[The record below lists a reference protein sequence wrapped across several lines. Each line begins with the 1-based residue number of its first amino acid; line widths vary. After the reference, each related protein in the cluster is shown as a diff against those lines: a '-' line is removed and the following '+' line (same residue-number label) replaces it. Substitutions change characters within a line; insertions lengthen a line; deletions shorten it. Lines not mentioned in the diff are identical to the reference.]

1 MSRKDKNISKGKEI
15 VLFFIKGIFVLVLA
29 LLPGVIAMLKYDP
42 YMFLGL
48 QPEPHIYIPNERF
61 QIPGL
66 ARNEEYDT
74 VILGT
79 SMIENF
85 SERYAS
91 DKLKSN
97 VIRLPINA
105 SYITEQRMVLD
116 IAMNHKDVKT
126 VLWAIDYRTVD
137 IKYGDIYSKNNVVFP
152 KYMYDEKLINDWR
165 YIVDHNNFFWALKQF
180 QMRKTGVNPFDY
192 MVTDREVLNTW
203 NWKTFSRQL
212 IIQDYKDLYE
222 GKKSIYDKINNLPA
236 EEAKKTIDEEL
247 IKSIEKYPDT
257 KFVLFFAPKSILW
270 FKLLDQQGI
279 LEKKLDVLT
288 YVVDKAS
295 SLPNCEV
302 YNFQNVF
309 EITENLDLYL
319 DITHY
324 NNKANNYMIDSFA
337 EGRHKTDPQSFR
349 KDNAELIERVRSA
362 EIEELA
368 QECLK

>member
-1 MSRKDKNISKGKEI
+1 MSRKNQQRSKGKEI
-15 VLFFIKGIFVLVLA
+15 VLFLIKGLFVLILA
-29 LLPGVIAMLKYDP
+29 LLPGVAAMLKYDP

-79 SMIENF
+79 SMIENC

-91 DKLKSN
+91 QKLGSN
-97 VIRLPINA
+97 VIKLPINA

-116 IAMNHKDVKT
+116 MAEKYHDVKT

-137 IKYGDIYSKNNVVFP
+137 INPGDIYSKNDVVFP
-152 KYMYDEKLINDWR
+152 KYMYDEKILNDWR
-165 YIVDHNNFFWALKQF
+165 YIIDHNNFFWALKQL

-212 IIQDYKDLYE
+212 IIKDYRDLYE
-222 GKKSIYDKINNLPA
+222 GKKSLYDKINNLPA
-236 EEAKKTIDEEL
+236 EVAKKTIDEEL

-257 KFVLFFAPKSILW
+257 KFVLLFPPKSILW
-270 FKLLDQQGI
+270 FKLLDQKGI

-288 YVVDKAS
+288 YVVDRAS

-302 YNFQNVF
+302 YNFQNVS

-324 NNKANNYMIDSFA
+324 NNKGNNYMIDSIA
-337 EGRHKTDPQSFR
+337 EGRHRTDPETFR
-349 KDNAELIERVRSA
+349 NDNEELIKRVRSA
-362 EIEELA
+362 EIDELA
-368 QECLK
+368 QNCLK